1 MSFKVGFVSVV
12 GRPNVGKSSLVN
24 DLIGT
29 KVSIVTNKAQTT
41 RNNIRGILTKE
52 SEYQLVFMDT
62 PGVHSPKK
70 ELDKVLN
77 TTAFRSIKDSDV
89 ALFVVPANEKIGKN
103 DLLIL
108 NDLLKK
114 DVEKVLLISKID
126 LVSRTELEE
135 KIAEWA
141 EIAPSIK
148 TVIPFAVEN
157 EATKNNLIKNLTNLV
172 PESDYQ
178 FYPSDQQSDQ
188 STRFLVKEILR
199 ENILFK
205 TGQEVPHS
213 VAILVDEFEQTS
225 DSMNIAATIIVERQS
240 QKGILLGHNGDKIKD
255 IKYKTRKELKRL
267 FNKKIHLEVFIK
279 VQENWRNSPSL
290 IKKMGYNKDK
300 Y

>member
-1 MSFKVGFVSVV
+1 MSFKSGFVSVV

-24 DLIGT
+24 NLIGT

-52 SEYQLVFMDT
+52 DDYQLIFMDT
-62 PGVHSPKK
+62 PGVHTPQK

-77 TTAFRSIKDSDV
+77 STAFRSIKDSDV

-103 DLLIL
+103 DLLL
-108 NDLLKK
+108 LKDLLKK
-114 DVEKVLLISKID
+114 DVPKVLLISKTD
-126 LVSRTELEE
+126 LVTPEELQT

-141 EIAPSIK
+141 TIAPELEQ
-148 TVIPFAVEN
+148 VITFNVGDDNSKA
-157 EATKNNLIKNLTNLV
+157 NLIQALVDLV

-178 FYPSDQQSDQ
+178 FYPNGQHSDQ
-188 STRFLVKEILR
+188 STRFLIKEILR

-205 TGQEVPHS
+205 AGQEVPHS
-213 VAILVDEFEQTS
+213 VAILVDELQQTTT
-225 DSMNIAATIIVERQS
+225 DINILATIIVERQS
-240 QKGILLGHNGDKIKD
+240 QKGIILGHQGDKIKD

-267 FNKKIHLEVFIK
+267 FNKNIHLEVFVK

-290 IKKMGYNKDK
+290 LKKMGYDKDK